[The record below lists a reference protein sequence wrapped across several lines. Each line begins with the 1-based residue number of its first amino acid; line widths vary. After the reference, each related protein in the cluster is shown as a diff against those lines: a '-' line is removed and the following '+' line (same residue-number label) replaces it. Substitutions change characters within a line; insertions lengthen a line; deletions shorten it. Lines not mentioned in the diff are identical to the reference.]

1 MPINDQI
8 KNYAKKLIEDRPN
21 PFALRS
27 MIRHC
32 KPLSILVADD
42 GIVPN
47 NGAGHG
53 ATPSTTSSI
62 TIRRCTARCCARH
75 RQGRVRRRQRRVL
88 TLNAGDVT
96 LPAGTGHRVI
106 EASRNFLVV
115 GAYPK
120 DGTYDECTDTRERP
134 DTIKRFV
141 VINF

>member
-1 MPINDQI
+1 M
-8 KNYAKKLIEDRPN
+8 
-21 PFALRS
+21 
-27 MIRHC
+27 
-32 KPLSILVADD
+32 
-42 GIVPN
+42 
-47 NGAGHG
+47 
-53 ATPSTTSSI
+53 
-62 TIRRCTARCCARH
+62 
-75 RQGRVRRRQRRVL
+75 L

-96 LPAGTGHRVI
+96 VLPAGTGHRLI